1 MEQQVSRGLERQ
13 LFRMA
18 GQESCKTEEGNR
30 RPDEQYRIESHDQD
44 FVSRHGYSIPIRFA
58 ELRRLTSDS
67 TDSRSR
73 RGSESPA
80 IAGLN
85 PPRRTE
91 TYASLPPYSPP
102 QRNWEQEED
111 VQPRAKTPADI
122 LGMKVEY
129 EGEKSDTKLKSE
141 KSRAL
146 LESDDIGPSKIFA
159 SPQSSP
165 NSLRPIRSSSDLDK
179 AGTLRPLESRRNTET
194 EVASPPD
201 ALGIFNNYSTS
212 PSLSRIFT
220 SPSGLSIAPSRQPS
234 LGEPTS
240 PILRQDSFFSLDSA
254 LLEVTMSNL
263 SGVKM
268 CVR

>member
-1 MEQQVSRGLERQ
+1 MDTAS
-13 LFRMA
+13 
-18 GQESCKTEEGNR
+18 
-30 RPDEQYRIESHDQD
+30 
-44 FVSRHGYSIPIRFA
+44 PIRFA

-85 PPRRTE
+85 HPRRTE

-179 AGTLRPLESRRNTET
+179 AGALRPLESRRNTET

-234 LGEPTS
+234 SGEPTS
-240 PILRQDSFFSLDSA
+240 PIMRQDSFFSLDSA

-268 CVR
+268 CVP